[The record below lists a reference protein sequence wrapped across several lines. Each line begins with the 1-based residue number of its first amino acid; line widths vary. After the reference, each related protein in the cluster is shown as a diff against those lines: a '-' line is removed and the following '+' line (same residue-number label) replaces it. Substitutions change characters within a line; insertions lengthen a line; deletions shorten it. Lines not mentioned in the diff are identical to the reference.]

1 MVRGDVVTS
10 RWDTNPSA
18 IHPQKVQMTMDK
30 HRLNTAVQ
38 TPDSP
43 TENLESAVSR
53 KIAFRIVPMLFLGA
67 LLSYVDRTNI
77 GVAKLEMQADLG
89 LTEAAFGLG
98 AGIFF
103 IAYVLFEV
111 PSNIALHRV
120 GARIWI
126 ARIMVTWGLITA
138 LMSLVD
144 NLWMFYGMR
153 FLLGAAEAGLLPGV
167 VYYLTRWVPS
177 ANRGRI
183 LGLFFLA
190 IPVASAIGS
199 PLTSTLMSFHP
210 WGFTGW
216 QFMFIAEGLPCL
228 VLAAVILKFLPNEPG
243 DARWLD
249 TSEAQWITDT
259 IRRESPDTTGDG
271 ARHSSW
277 TDGLKNYQVLMLSVV
292 YFSMVVPIY
301 LMGFFLPSI
310 IKEMTGGTI
319 GTIGIGYIAAVPYI
333 FTGIAMVLISR
344 SSDRTQ
350 ERMWH
355 FSVPTLIGASGW
367 VVAAATVSSNPVV
380 AAIAICVGTVGAMA
394 TIPTFWT
401 TAPKVVS
408 GAAAASG
415 IALISSIGN
424 IGGFVSPYMFGIIR
438 DAFPGDAGNR
448 LSFLV
453 GAIVLGIGGIL
464 MIAISKTLPTTTK
477 TLPSTTPTSTKTAQL
492 QHD

>member
-1 MVRGDVVTS
+1 
-10 RWDTNPSA
+10 
-18 IHPQKVQMTMDK
+18 MTMDN
-30 HRLNTAVQ
+30 HRRRNTAAQ
-38 TPDSP
+38 TSDSAP
-43 TENLESAVSR
+43 HSPESTISR
-53 KIAFRIVPMLFLGA
+53 KITFRIVPMLFLGA

-111 PSNIALHRV
+111 PSNIALHRL

-199 PLTSTLMSFHP
+199 PLTSTLMSLQP
-210 WGFTGW
+210 WGLTGW

-228 VLAAVILKFLPNEPG
+228 LLAVVILKFLPNEPS

-249 TSEAQWITDT
+249 ASEVQWITNK
-259 IRRESPDTTGDG
+259 IRQENPDTTGNG
-271 ARHSSW
+271 IGHSSW
-277 TDGLKNYQVLMLSVV
+277 TDGLKNYRVLMLSVV

-355 FSVPTLIGASGW
+355 FAVPTLIGASGW
-367 VVAAATVSSNPVV
+367 VVAAATVSSNPFV

-453 GAIVLGIGGIL
+453 GAIVLGVGGIL
-464 MIAISKTLPTTTK
+464 MITISK
-477 TLPSTTPTSTKTAQL
+477 TLPSTTNTLPSTTSKDAKFAQL

>member
-1 MVRGDVVTS
+1 
-10 RWDTNPSA
+10 
-18 IHPQKVQMTMDK
+18 MTMDN
-30 HRLNTAVQ
+30 HRRPNAAEHTTDYA
-38 TPDSP
+38 PGS
-43 TENLESAVSR
+43 SISR
-53 KIAFRIVPMLFLGA
+53 KISFRIVPMLFLAA

-77 GVAKLEMQADLG
+77 GVAKLQMQNDLG
-89 LTEAAFGLG
+89 LSEAAFGLG
-98 AGIFF
+98 AGVFF

-111 PSNIALHRV
+111 PSNIALHRI

-126 ARIMVTWGLITA
+126 ARIMITWGLVTA
-138 LMSLVD
+138 LMSLVE
-144 NLWMFYGMR
+144 NIWMFYGMR

-199 PLTSTLMSFHP
+199 PLTSTLMSVNL
-210 WGFTGW
+210 WGLAGW

-228 VLAAVILKFLPNEPG
+228 LLAAVIVKFLPNEPG
-243 DARWLD
+243 DARWLNA
-249 TSEAQWITDT
+249 SEAQWLTAKIDQEDPADT
-259 IRRESPDTTGDG
+259 GGGTG
-271 ARHSSW
+271 HPHW
-277 TDGLKNYQVLMLSVV
+277 TAGLKNYRVLMLAAV

-310 IKEMTGGTI
+310 IKEMTGGTV
-319 GTIGIGYIAAVPYI
+319 GTTGIGYLAAVPYV

-355 FSVPTLIGASGW
+355 FVVPTLAGACAW
-367 VVAAATVSSNPVV
+367 VIAAATVSSSPYI
-380 AAIAICVGTVGAMA
+380 AAIAICVGTIGSMA

-401 TAPKVVS
+401 TAPKIVS

-438 DAFPGDAGNR
+438 DAFPGEAGNR

-453 GAIVLGIGGIL
+453 GAIILGIGGLI
-464 MIAISKTLPTTTK
+464 MIAVSKTLRP
-477 TLPSTTPTSTKTAQL
+477 TTPTLSKTKQL

>member
-1 MVRGDVVTS
+1 
-10 RWDTNPSA
+10 
-18 IHPQKVQMTMDK
+18 MTMDN
-30 HRLNTAVQ
+30 RRRRNTAAQ
-38 TPDSP
+38 KLGSAP
-43 TENLESAVSR
+43 ESRESTISR
-53 KIAFRIVPMLFLGA
+53 KISFRIVPMLFLGA
-67 LLSYVDRTNI
+67 LLSYVDRINI

-89 LTEAAFGLG
+89 LSEAAFGLG

-120 GARIWI
+120 GARMWI

-153 FLLGAAEAGLLPGV
+153 FLLGTAEAGLLPGV

-199 PLTSTLMSFHP
+199 PLSSTLMSFHP
-210 WGFTGW
+210 WGLTGW

-228 VLAAVILKFLPNEPG
+228 LLAAVIVKFLPNEPC
-243 DARWLD
+243 DAQWLNS
-249 TSEAQWITDT
+249 SEVQWITDK
-259 IRRESPDTTGDG
+259 IREEDPGLAMDGTG
-271 ARHSSW
+271 HSSW
-277 TDGLKNYQVLMLSVV
+277 TDGLKNYRVLMLSGV
-292 YFSMVVPIY
+292 YLSMIVPIY

-310 IKEMTGGTI
+310 IKEMTVGTV
-319 GTIGIGYIAAVPYI
+319 GTTGIGYLTAVPYI

-355 FSVPTLIGASGW
+355 FAVPTLLGAVGW
-367 VVAAATVSSNPVV
+367 VVAAATVPSSPFV
-380 AAIAICVGTVGAMA
+380 AAVAISVGTVGAMA
-394 TIPTFWT
+394 TVPTFWA

-438 DAFPGDAGNR
+438 DTFPGETGNR

-453 GAIVLGIGGIL
+453 GAVVLGLAGLI
-464 MIAISKTLPTTTK
+464 MIVISKTLPAVTQKSAK
-477 TLPSTTPTSTKTAQL
+477 TSQF
-492 QHD
+492 QND

>member
-1 MVRGDVVTS
+1 
-10 RWDTNPSA
+10 
-18 IHPQKVQMTMDK
+18 MDN
-30 HRLNTAVQ
+30 HRRQNTAAQ
-38 TPDSP
+38 PYESGPPSP
-43 TENLESAVSR
+43 ESTISR
-53 KIAFRIVPMLFLGA
+53 KISFRIVPMLFLGA

-89 LTEAAFGLG
+89 LSEAAFGLG

-126 ARIMVTWGLITA
+126 ARIMVTWGLVTS

-144 NLWMFYGMR
+144 NVWMFYGMR

-210 WGFTGW
+210 WGLHGW
-216 QFMFIAEGLPCL
+216 QFMFLAEGLPCL
-228 VLAAVILKFLPNEPG
+228 LLAAVIIKFLPNEPG

-249 TSEAQWITDT
+249 ASEAQWITDT
-259 IRRESPDTTGDG
+259 IRRENSGVTGDG
-271 ARHSSW
+271 NGHSSW
-277 TDGLKNYQVLMLSVV
+277 TDGLKNSRVLALSAV

-310 IKEMTGGTI
+310 IKEMTGGTV
-319 GTIGIGYIAAVPYI
+319 GTTGIGYIAAVPYI
-333 FTGIAMVLISR
+333 FTGIAMVVISQ

-355 FSVPTLIGASGW
+355 FAVPTLIGAGGW
-367 VVAAATVSSNPVV
+367 VVAAATVSSSPFV
-380 AAIAICVGTVGAMA
+380 AAIAICIGTVGAMA

-424 IGGFVSPYMFGIIR
+424 IGGFVSPYMFGVIR
-438 DAFPGDAGNR
+438 DAFPGETGNSV
-448 LSFLV
+448 SFLV
-453 GAIVLGIGGIL
+453 GAIVLGIGGVL
-464 MIAISKTLPTTTK
+464 MIALSKTLPA
-477 TLPSTTPTSTKTAQL
+477 TTPKSTKTSQL
-492 QHD
+492 QND

>member
-1 MVRGDVVTS
+1 M
-10 RWDTNPSA
+10 
-18 IHPQKVQMTMDK
+18 
-30 HRLNTAVQ
+30 
-38 TPDSP
+38 
-43 TENLESAVSR
+43 
-53 KIAFRIVPMLFLGA
+53 
-67 LLSYVDRTNI
+67 
-77 GVAKLEMQADLG
+77 
-89 LTEAAFGLG
+89 
-98 AGIFF
+98 
-103 IAYVLFEV
+103 
-111 PSNIALHRV
+111 
-120 GARIWI
+120 
-126 ARIMVTWGLITA
+126 TA

-144 NLWMFYGMR
+144 NVWMFYGMR

-190 IPVASAIGS
+190 IPVASAIGA

-210 WGFTGW
+210 WGLHGW

-228 VLAAVILKFLPNEPG
+228 LLAAVILKFLPNEPS

-249 TSEAQWITDT
+249 ASEAQWITDT
-259 IRRESPDTTGDG
+259 IHRENSDIAGDKAG
-271 ARHSSW
+271 HSSW
-277 TDGLKNYQVLMLSVV
+277 TDGLKNGRVLALSAV

-310 IKEMTGGTI
+310 IKEMTGGTV
-319 GTIGIGYIAAVPYI
+319 GTTGIGYIAAVPYI
-333 FTGIAMVLISR
+333 FTGIAMVAISR

-355 FSVPTLIGASGW
+355 FAVPTLIGACGW
-367 VVAAATVSSNPVV
+367 VVAAATVSSSPFV
-380 AAIAICVGTVGAMA
+380 AAVAICIGTVGAMA

-438 DAFPGDAGNR
+438 DAFPGEAGNS

-453 GAIVLGIGGIL
+453 GAIVLGIGGLL
-464 MIAISKTLPTTTK
+464 MIALSKTLPTTTPK
-477 TLPSTTPTSTKTAQL
+477 STKTAQL